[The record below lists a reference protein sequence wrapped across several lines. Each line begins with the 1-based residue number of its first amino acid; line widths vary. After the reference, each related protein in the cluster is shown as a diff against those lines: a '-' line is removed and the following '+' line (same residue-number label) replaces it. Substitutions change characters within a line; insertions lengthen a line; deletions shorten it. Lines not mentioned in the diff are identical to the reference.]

1 MRVLV
6 ADKLANEG
14 LKILKNEKSL
24 HVDIQTDLPHE
35 KLSKIIKDY
44 DIIAVRSGTKL
55 TQDLL
60 KKAKKL
66 QLVVRAGIGVDNI
79 DVKAA
84 TKLGVIVE
92 NTPGGNI
99 VTTAEHTL
107 ALMMACARNISAAHE
122 SLKKGEW
129 KRSSFMGLEL
139 TGKALGVIGLGNIG
153 RIVAERAQG
162 LKMHVLGYDP
172 FLSEKK
178 ARELGVDLVT
188 LDELLKKSDFISIH
202 VPLLSST
209 KNMISKKEIAK
220 MKKGVCIIN
229 CARGG
234 LINEEDLLHGLK
246 SGKIYGAALD
256 VFEVEPPK
264 NNPLV
269 THPQVV
275 CTPHLG
281 ASSGEAQINVAI
293 DCAKQIVDYVTK
305 KIIVNAVNVPSITKE
320 ALDTLNPFLKLVEKM
335 GKFASHIQPGIKKL
349 GIEYAGDLVKFDLR
363 PLTATLLYGFFSEVL
378 GKGVN
383 FVNAPAVAQ
392 ERGLEVTES
401 KTSVPHD
408 FTSLVTLRI
417 EAAHNNHIIS
427 GTIFGKSEPRIVK
440 IDNFNLDAL
449 PEGHLLVIKNHDRPN
464 VIGNIGRSLGKNKIN
479 ISRMHLGLDKKKKE
493 ALSLINID
501 TKASEKILKEI
512 EKLPDIIQVK
522 QIFL

>member
-14 LKILKNEKSL
+14 IKILKNEKIL
-24 HVDIQTDLPHE
+24 HVDIQTELSRE
-35 KLSKIIKDY
+35 KLAHIIKDY
-44 DIIAVRSGTKL
+44 DVIAIRSGTKL

-66 QLVVRAGIGVDNI
+66 KLVVRAGIGVDNI

-84 TKLGVIVE
+84 TGQGIIVE

-107 ALMMACARNISAAHE
+107 ALMMACARNISQAHE
-122 SLKKGEW
+122 SLRKGEW

-139 TGKALGVIGLGNIG
+139 TGKVLGVIGLGNIG
-153 RIVAERAQG
+153 RVVAERAQG
-162 LKMHVLGYDP
+162 LKMRVLGYDP
-172 FLSEKK
+172 FLPAKK
-178 ARELGVDLVT
+178 AKELGVELVR
-188 LDELLKKSDFISIH
+188 LDDVLAQSDFITLH
-202 VPLLSST
+202 VPLLPST
-209 KNMISKKEIAK
+209 KNIISKKEISK

-234 LINEEDLLHGLK
+234 LVNEEDLLHGLK

-256 VFEVEPPK
+256 VFAQEPPH
-264 NNPLV
+264 NNPLIK
-269 THPQVV
+269 HPNVV

-281 ASSGEAQINVAI
+281 ASSGEAQVNVAI
-293 DCAKQIVDYVTK
+293 DCAKQIVDYATK
-305 KIIVNAVNVPSITKE
+305 NIIVNAVNVPSITKE
-320 ALDTLNPFLKLVEKM
+320 ALDTLNPFLKLMEKM
-335 GKFASHIQPGIKKL
+335 GKFSSQIQPGVKKL
-349 GIEYAGDLVKFDLR
+349 CIEYAGDLVKFDLR
-363 PLTATLLYGFFSEVL
+363 PLTATFLYGFFSEVL
-378 GKGVN
+378 GKSVN
-383 FVNAPAVAQ
+383 FVNAPSVAE
-392 ERGLEVTES
+392 ERGLEISES

-408 FTSLVTLRI
+408 FTSLVTVRI
-417 EAAHNNHIIS
+417 EAENKDRVIS
-427 GTIFGKSEPRIVK
+427 GTIFGRSEPRIVK

-449 PEGHLLVIKNHDRPN
+449 PEGHLLVIKNHDKPN
-464 VIGNIGRSLGKNKIN
+464 VIGNIGRALGKNRIN

-501 TKASEKILKEI
+501 TKATEKILKDI

-522 QIFL
+522 QVFL

>member
-1 MRVLV
+1 MKVLV

-14 LKILKNEKSL
+14 LKILKSEKSL
-24 HVDIQTDLPHE
+24 RVDIRTDLPPE
-35 KLSKIIKDY
+35 KLGKIIKDY
-44 DIIAVRSGTKL
+44 DIIAVRSVTKL

-60 KKAKKL
+60 KKAKMLK
-66 QLVVRAGIGVDNI
+66 LVVRAGIGVDNI
-79 DVKAA
+79 DVKTA
-84 TKLGVIVE
+84 TQQGVIVE

-99 VTTAEHTL
+99 ITTAEHTL
-107 ALMMACARNISAAHE
+107 ALMMACARNISQAHE
-122 SLKKGEW
+122 SLRKGEW

-139 TGKALGVIGLGNIG
+139 TSKTLGVIGLGNIG
-153 RIVAERAQG
+153 RVVAERAQG
-162 LKMHVLGYDP
+162 LKMRVLGYDP
-172 FLSEKK
+172 FLPAKK
-178 ARELGVDLVT
+178 AKELGVELVR
-188 LDELLKKSDFISIH
+188 LDDVLAQSDFITLH
-202 VPLLSST
+202 VPLLAST
-209 KNMISKKEIAK
+209 KNMISKKEIAH
-220 MKKGVCIIN
+220 MKKGVCLIN

-234 LINEEDLLHGLK
+234 LINEEDLLNGLK
-246 SGKIYGAALD
+246 SGKIQGAALD
-256 VFEVEPPK
+256 VFEQEPPH

-269 THPQVV
+269 KHPSVV

-281 ASSGEAQINVAI
+281 ASSGEAQVNVAI
-293 DCAKQIVDYVTK
+293 DCAKQIVDYATK

-320 ALDTLNPFLKLVEKM
+320 ALDILNPFLKLVEKM
-335 GKFASHIQPGIKKL
+335 GKFANQIQLEIKKL
-349 GIEYAGDLVKFDLR
+349 DIEYAGDLVKFDLR

-383 FVNAPAVAQ
+383 FVNAPNVAQ

-417 EAAHNNHIIS
+417 EGVESSHIIS

-449 PEGHLLVIKNHDRPN
+449 PEGHLLVIKNHDKPN
-464 VIGNIGRSLGKNKIN
+464 VIGNIGRALGKNKIN
-479 ISRMHLGLDKKKKE
+479 ISRMHLGLDKSKKE

-501 TKASEKILKEI
+501 TKATEKILKDI